1 LNSYHPKDFVETA
14 EGLIF
19 AVVTADLEEQR
30 ILTSLRYRRT
40 NQGLQKLATRQANEL
55 LTNQHP
61 LYLYYS
67 KARDVSLHGVPQD
80 RVLRHHQPRQ
90 RLHTMRQ
97 TAPADEIEAKLIR
110 LANLFAEQGLDTQD
124 IGVTGSLLIG
134 AQKPN
139 SDIDLVFYRRE
150 AFFKA
155 REIIQRLLDQGVLEP
170 LDDSLWQDAYA
181 RRGCTLSY
189 DEYRWHEQRKYNKA
203 AIDRTKFDISLI
215 TPDRWQDLLRYRKH
229 GRQSLQTTIANDEH
243 RFDYPARYTLDHPSI
258 HEAVSYT
265 VTYAG
270 QALQGERVE
279 IQGQLEVSAVGHL
292 RLVIGTDRESPDE
305 YIKVLPQQNH

>member
-1 LNSYHPKDFVETA
+1 MSSYHPKDFVETA

-40 NQGLQKLATRQANEL
+40 DQGLQKLATRQANEL

-90 RLHTMRQ
+90 RLQTMRQ
-97 TAPADEIEAKLIR
+97 TAPADEIEAKLIH
-110 LANLFAEQGLDTQD
+110 LTNLFAEQGLDTQD

-155 REIIQRLLDQGVLEP
+155 REIIQRLLDQGVQTKSANHNRQRRTPFRLSRP
-170 LDDSLWQDAYA
+170 IYA
-181 RRGCTLSY
+181 GSSFHPRSGQL
-189 DEYRWHEQRKYNKA
+189 YRHLCR
-203 AIDRTKFDISLI
+203 S
-215 TPDRWQDLLRYRKH
+215 
-229 GRQSLQTTIANDEH
+229 G
-243 RFDYPARYTLDHPSI
+243 PARG
-258 HEAVSYT
+258 A
-265 VTYAG
+265 
-270 QALQGERVE
+270 R
-279 IQGQLEVSAVGHL
+279 
-292 RLVIGTDRESPDE
+292 
-305 YIKVLPQQNH
+305 